1 MLQSAKITK
10 VPYMPYLLLGVGFF
24 LFIFSVLMLFIPSL
38 HHFDL
43 VMVEWMSQHRTVQLN
58 TISITLSVMGGMP
71 FVLFLTTIWCLH
83 QAWCKK
89 YTNIVFTSLGL
100 IGSIATVWLLKY
112 IISRPRPLEMY
123 HLVNSYGAS
132 FPSAHSIYAAALG
145 CLAIYLS
152 QKHPQHTL
160 ICLCAFIWLLI
171 MGISRVYLGVHF
183 PSDVLAG
190 WSISFIWITL
200 LYMLYAK
207 FSRAKTN

>member
-1 MLQSAKITK
+1 
-10 VPYMPYLLLGVGFF
+10 MPYLLLGVGFF
-24 LFIFSVLMLFIPSL
+24 LFIFSVLILFIPSL

-43 VMVEWMSQHRTVQLN
+43 VIVEWMSQHRTVQLN

-132 FPSAHSIYAAALG
+132 FSSAHSIYAAALG

-171 MGISRVYLGVHF
+171 MGFSRVYLGVHF

>member
-1 MLQSAKITK
+1 
-10 VPYMPYLLLGVGFF
+10 MPYLLLGVGFF
-24 LFIFSVLMLFIPSL
+24 LFIFSALMLSTPSF
-38 HHFDL
+38 HHFDWG
-43 VMVEWMSQHRTVQLN
+43 MVEWMSQHRIAQLN
-58 TISITLSVMGGMP
+58 KISITLSIIGGMP

-89 YTNIVFTSLGL
+89 YANVIFTSLGL

-112 IISRPRPLEMY
+112 IISRPRPPEMY

-132 FPSAHSIYAAALG
+132 FPSAHSMYAATLG

-152 QKHPQHTL
+152 QRHPQHTL
-160 ICLCAFIWLLI
+160 ICICAFIWLLI

-207 FSRAKTN
+207 FSRTKTH

>member
-1 MLQSAKITK
+1 
-10 VPYMPYLLLGVGFF
+10 
-24 LFIFSVLMLFIPSL
+24 
-38 HHFDL
+38 
-43 VMVEWMSQHRTVQLN
+43 MSQHRTVQLN

-112 IISRPRPLEMY
+112 IISRPRPPEMY

-171 MGISRVYLGVHF
+171 MGISRIYLGVHF

>member
-1 MLQSAKITK
+1 
-10 VPYMPYLLLGVGFF
+10 MPYLLLYAGFF
-24 LFIFSVLMLFIPSL
+24 LFIFSVLMLFTPSL
-38 HHFDL
+38 NPFDL

-171 MGISRVYLGVHF
+171 MGFSRVYLGVHF

>member
-1 MLQSAKITK
+1 
-10 VPYMPYLLLGVGFF
+10 MPYLLLGVGFF
-24 LFIFSVLMLFIPSL
+24 LFIFSVLTLFTPSL

-112 IISRPRPLEMY
+112 IISRPRPPEMY

-171 MGISRVYLGVHF
+171 MGFSRVYLGVHF

>member
-112 IISRPRPLEMY
+112 IISRPRPPEMY

-171 MGISRVYLGVHF
+171 MGFSRVYLGVHF

>member
-24 LFIFSVLMLFIPSL
+24 LFIFSILMLAFPSL
-38 HHFDL
+38 NLFDW
-43 VMVEWMSQHRTVQLN
+43 VMIEWLSQHRTLSLN
-58 TISITLSVMGGMP
+58 RIFIALSTIGGMP

-83 QAWCKK
+83 QAWYKK
-89 YTNIVFTSLGL
+89 YTNVIFISLGL

-112 IISRPRPLEMY
+112 VISRPRPPEMY
-123 HLVNSYGAS
+123 HLVQSYGAS

-160 ICLCAFIWLLI
+160 ICICAFVWLFI

-190 WSISFIWITL
+190 WSIGFIWITL
-200 LYMLYAK
+200 LYLLYVK